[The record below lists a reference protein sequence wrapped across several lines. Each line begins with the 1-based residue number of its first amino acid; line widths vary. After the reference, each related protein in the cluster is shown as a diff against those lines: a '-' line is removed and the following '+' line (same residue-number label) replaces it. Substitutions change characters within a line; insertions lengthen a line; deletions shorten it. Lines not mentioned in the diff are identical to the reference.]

1 MKYFLDTPGDLEMRK
16 GYTESPPRSHDD
28 EGKPISGAP
37 PLANKSSEKR
47 QSKRDRDRQERFRLN
62 ADKPVN
68 WTQNLRTAN
77 GPNGGHGFILMESLY
92 RGFAKRLA
100 EDEIFQNTVIER
112 AMDRIMAELFVPV
125 DIAPN
130 IGAKLS
136 IVRKD
141 KV

>member
-1 MKYFLDTPGDLEMRK
+1 MRK

-28 EGKPISGAP
+28 EGLPISGAP
-37 PLANKSSEKR
+37 PLANESSVKR
-47 QSKRDRDRQERFRLN
+47 KSKRERDRLERFKRD
-62 ADKPVN
+62 ADKPID
-68 WTQNLRTAN
+68 WTCSLRTAN
-77 GPNGGHGFILMESLY
+77 HGHHGFVLVNALY
-92 RGFAKRLA
+92 ASFAKRLA

-136 IVRKD
+136 IVRKET
-141 KV
+141 K